1 MLHCSLQ
8 TEKQQQQQHNNEPL
22 AKRLAARIIS
32 MNHITP
38 VTTTVRTLYNI
49 ILSSITENIFHFN

>member
-1 MLHCSLQ
+1 
-8 TEKQQQQQHNNEPL
+8 
-22 AKRLAARIIS
+22 

-49 ILSSITENIFHFN
+49 ILSSITENISHFNSNININTFIKSLLVYS